1 MTGGGRR
8 MTGTAGRDNPG
19 RVSGGPGA
27 ARLPY

>member
-19 RVSGGPGA
+19 HVSGGPGA
-27 ARLPY
+27 VRQRY